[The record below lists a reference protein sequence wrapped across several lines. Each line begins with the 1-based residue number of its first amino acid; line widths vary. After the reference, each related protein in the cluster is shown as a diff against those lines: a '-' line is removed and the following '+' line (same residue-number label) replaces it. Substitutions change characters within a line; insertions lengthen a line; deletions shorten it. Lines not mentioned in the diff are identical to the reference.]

1 LDGSLTDTVV
11 ADLAVQERIDARFFW
26 LADAPRDLGIRRDRA
41 AAQAEKRADAGGSV
55 AAEGAQLA
63 EDARS
68 AALTPRHG
76 SSHPVR
82 VGSRAMRM

>member
-1 LDGSLTDTVV
+1 LDGSPTDTVV
-11 ADLAVQERIDARFFW
+11 ADLAVQERIDARVFW

-41 AAQAEKRADAGGSV
+41 AAQAENR
-55 AAEGAQLA
+55 
-63 EDARS
+63 

-82 VGSRAMRM
+82 VGSRAMRV